1 MEFKINV
8 YNSPQGDITILDL
21 SKEYNQYLDENDE
34 ALSTY
39 KDSLFFKYSSSVTV
53 NVLMQIGT
61 KEITF
66 IDAIIHEHKK
76 VDDVFEDDQCTYT
89 LKKDG
94 YYVID
99 HFIFPTIDWYNWYK
113 TQASEEYKN
122 WINRI
127 YIIDEG
133 VIKKEVDGELVETTL
148 REVLEMNIENA
159 SIARETINTIFT
171 GNLQQCYINYCKRL
185 FDSLLNKC
193 LSSEYSND
201 IYARDFIWM
210 TLNIIDYL
218 VQFEQYME
226 AERIIEE
233 FSSCGGFCNS
243 SQFTPK
249 HHGCGCSKA

>member
-39 KDSLFFKYSSSVTV
+39 EDSLFFKYSSSVTV

-76 VDDVFEDDQCTYT
+76 VDGVFEDDQCTYT

-94 YYVID
+94 YYIID
-99 HFIFPTIDWYNWYK
+99 HFIFPTMDWYNWYK

-122 WINRI
+122 QINRI

-159 SIARETINTIFT
+159 SIARETINNIFT

-193 LSSEYSND
+193 LTSEYSND

-249 HHGCGCSKA
+249 HHGCGCSKT